1 MILTGRPVGAEEA
14 LSMGLANRVV
24 EPGASRAEAEA
35 LAEELLRFPQRCLLS
50 DRRSTYEQWELPFEQ
65 AIQNEFQLG
74 MSTIQSGETV
84 EGAGR
89 FSKGA
94 GRHGYFEK
102 T

>member
-1 MILTGRPVGAEEA
+1 
-14 LSMGLANRVV
+14 
-24 EPGASRAEAEA
+24 

-65 AIQNEFQLG
+65 AIQNEFRLG

-89 FSKGA
+89 FSKGV
-94 GRHGYFEK
+94 GRHGSFEE